1 MNQTLVG
8 VFDSETHAQQARDEL
23 IQAGFP
29 DSAVQLQ
36 RESESIGAGGSS
48 TGSTGM
54 ATTAPSTTTSA
65 QTDWSMGTSQQHHS
79 GGIGGFF
86 RSLFGLDDNDED
98 VSMYSEAARR
108 GHCVLTVDVDNDTEL
123 ERAHE
128 VLQRHNPIDID
139 EHAAQWRSEGWSSS
153 GVTTGSAVAFGH
165 ERQGI
170 DDSSDRSLA
179 DETSP
184 NLSSTSGSMTSDAL
198 GARSGIGSDISDD
211 RAGATDVQRV
221 PVVQEELQVGK
232 RTVRAGGIRI
242 YSRVR
247 ETPVEEQVQ
256 LREERA
262 HVERR
267 AVDRPASEADFD
279 QMRDGTIEV
288 RETVEEPV
296 VAKQARVVEEVEI
309 GKDVRERTE
318 TVRDTVRRTEVEV
331 EDLGEHATASA
342 AGGTLSPTSDRT
354 TTGLDSDRPMATDST
369 TRTTRDE
376 DLSTKAARATDK
388 VENAIERGV
397 DKVTGRSTSNKR

>member
-23 IQAGFP
+23 VQAGFS

-36 RESESIGAGGSS
+36 REGDSSSAGMGTS
-48 TGSTGM
+48 TTP
-54 ATTAPSTTTSA
+54 PSTATSA

-98 VSMYSEAARR
+98 VGMYSEAARR
-108 GHCVLTVDVDNDTEL
+108 GHCVLTVDVDNDTEV

-128 VLQRHNPIDID
+128 ILQRHDPIDID
-139 EHAAQWRSEGWSSS
+139 EQAAQWRSEGWSSS

-165 ERQGI
+165 EREGV
-170 DDSSDRSLA
+170 DDSRDRSLD

-184 NLSSTSGSMTSDAL
+184 NIAASSTGRDAL
-198 GARSGIGSDISDD
+198 GVRSDS
-211 RAGATDVQRV
+211 DVQRV
-221 PVVQEELQVGK
+221 PVVQEELQIGK
-232 RTVRAGGIRI
+232 RTVRAGGIRV
-242 YSRVR
+242 YSRLR

-267 AVDRPASEADFD
+267 AVDRPASEADFN
-279 QMRDGTIEV
+279 QMSDGTIEV

-331 EDLGEHATASA
+331 EDLGEHATAA
-342 AGGTLSPTSDRT
+342 DAGGTLSRTSDRGT
-354 TTGLDSDRPMATDST
+354 MGLDSDRPLASDSA
-369 TRTTRDE
+369 TRTGRDE
-376 DLSTKAARATDK
+376 NMSTKAARATDK

-397 DKVTGRSTSNKR
+397 DKVTGRNKR